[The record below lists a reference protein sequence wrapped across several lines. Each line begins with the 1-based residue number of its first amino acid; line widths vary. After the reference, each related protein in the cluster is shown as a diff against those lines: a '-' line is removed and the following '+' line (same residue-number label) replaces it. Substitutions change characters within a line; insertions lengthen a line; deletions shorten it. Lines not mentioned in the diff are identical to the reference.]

1 MFVLDPRDSECRRSL
16 RAWLALQDALR
27 FEPELAAA
35 CLRRHSE
42 PGPALASSGRSV
54 SAAPADLDR
63 WARLLAQRAT
73 VGLPLTALTYPARLA
88 VLPDPPPLLW
98 VHGDPT
104 ALAAD
109 AVAIVGARAA
119 TAYGLGVAR
128 SLARGLAEQGLVIV
142 SGLARGIDAEAHR
155 GALEAGGRTVAVL
168 ACGPDQVYPPEHGK
182 LADEISERGAVV
194 TEHPPET
201 PPLGYYFPLR
211 NRLISGLARAVIVV
225 EARGRSGSLITARH
239 AAGQGRDVMAV
250 PGPIDSPVS
259 AGPNRLIRDG
269 ARPVLGVG
277 DVPEELQWERCTPEV
292 PAPVE
297 ADTAEVGAI
306 VRALRHA
313 SLGRDELCRALG
325 RSPEELA
332 LDLVNLELEGRVVE
346 DRDGRLRL
354 MSPSF

>member
-1 MFVLDPRDSECRRSL
+1 ASL
-16 RAWLALQDALR
+16 RAWLLLQEALR

-42 PGPALASSGRSV
+42 PALALASSGRSA

-63 WARLLAQRAT
+63 WARLLAQRAA
-73 VGLPLTALTYPARLA
+73 VGLPLTAPAYPARLA

-98 VHGDPT
+98 VRGDPT

-142 SGLARGIDAEAHR
+142 SGLARGIDAAAHR

-168 ACGPDQVYPPEHGK
+168 ACGPDQVYPSEHRK
-182 LADEISERGAVV
+182 LADEIAERGAVV

-201 PPLGYYFPLR
+201 PPLGHYFPLR

-250 PGPIDSPVS
+250 PGPIDGPVS

-277 DVPEELQWERCTPEV
+277 DVLEELQWERCTPEQ
-292 PAPVE
+292 PAPAE

-306 VRALRHA
+306 VCALRHA
-313 SLGRDELCRALG
+313 PLGRDELCRELG
-325 RSPEELA
+325 RSPEALA

-354 MSPSF
+354 MSSR